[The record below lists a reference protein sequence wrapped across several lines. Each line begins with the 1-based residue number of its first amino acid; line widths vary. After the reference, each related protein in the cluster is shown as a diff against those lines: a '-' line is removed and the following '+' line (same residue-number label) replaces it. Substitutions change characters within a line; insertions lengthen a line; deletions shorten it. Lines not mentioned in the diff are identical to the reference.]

1 MAQKQNG
8 IENSSFFHM
17 AGAEVA
23 ATVKNCREEFA
34 TAQAELLDTLQET
47 SRYWLDRIQI
57 EAQFASEIPSK
68 LTAARSVPDIMTA
81 CQIWGDQ
88 RLKIMAED
96 TKHLFDDTQKFM
108 QVGVHHL
115 ANGRRSA
122 ISSVRA

>member
-1 MAQKQNG
+1 M
-8 IENSSFFHM
+8 
-17 AGAEVA
+17 
-23 ATVKNCREEFA
+23 KNCMEEFA

-88 RLKIMAED
+88 RFKIMAED

-108 QVGVHHL
+108 QVGVHTIWQTV
-115 ANGRRSA
+115 GGS
-122 ISSVRA
+122 